1 MKKLLLLVGI
11 IALLV
16 ACSARGTLKLP
27 VKSENNMRLN
37 SPLVLVKGSNFF
49 LTQDYVIDITTI
61 DSITADAKNG
71 ISVSLSANKDSA
83 YINATD
89 MF

>member
-16 ACSARGTLKLP
+16 ACSARGMLKLP
-27 VKSENNMRLN
+27 AKSENNMRLN

-61 DSITADAKNG
+61 DS
-71 ISVSLSANKDSA
+71 
-83 YINATD
+83 
-89 MF
+89 